1 MAKKSHFMVQQR
13 ASERAHFDAGLQMG
27 RQQILDMMC
36 LSLHDPKV
44 VGKDTFGRKRLM
56 KVIVDIGKKIDHY
69 HHAWVKKDDT
79 DAVRIG
85 LDNALADAFGEET
98 LKDTFEK
105 RYEFCPE
112 FDYKTNKWKG

>member
-1 MAKKSHFMVQQR
+1 MGKNDYLAKKR
-13 ASERAHFDAGLQMG
+13 ATERAFFDAGLQMG
-27 RQQILDMMC
+27 RQQIIDMLR

-44 VGKDTFGRKRLM
+44 VGKDIFGRKRLM
-56 KVIVDIGKKIDHY
+56 KVIADIGKKIDYY
-69 HHAWVKKDDT
+69 HKAWLKKDDT
-79 DAVRIG
+79 DAYREG
-85 LDNALADAFGEET
+85 LDNALAYALGEDE